1 MTKIIA
7 VTNQKGG
14 VGKTTTAIT
23 IAHGLSQ
30 RGRNVLLIDFDPQG
44 QCATALGVNPEPCV
58 FNLLITTHQAPSLW
72 IRESGRPNLRLI
84 PSDRTTATAQAVIN
98 AEGRSF
104 SAVLEAVKPLMREHD
119 FLIFD
124 TAPSAGGL
132 QERAIWAAALVLI
145 PTATEFLSS
154 DGLTQIMSTLTQ
166 LRETRSWK
174 GKLLGVLPT
183 FYDEQT
189 KESRS
194 SFEELKNKFG
204 KALLPPIHRATLL
217 RECAAEG
224 ITVFEKDAAS
234 RAAKEYEKLVN
245 LLLKKT

>member
-1 MTKIIA
+1 VTKIIA

-30 RGRNVLLIDFDPQG
+30 HGKNVLLVDFDPQG

-58 FNLLITTHQAPSLW
+58 FNLLITNQSPALW
-72 IRESGRPNLRLI
+72 VRESGRLNLRLI

-104 SAVLEAVKPLMREHD
+104 SAVLEAVKPLMREYD
-119 FLIFD
+119 FLVFD

-132 QERAIWAAALVLI
+132 QERAIWASDLVLI
-145 PTATEFLSS
+145 PSATEFLSS

-166 LRETRSWK
+166 LRETRNWK

-189 KESRS
+189 RESRS
-194 SFEELKNKFG
+194 SLEELQKTFG
-204 KALLPPIHRATLL
+204 KALLAPIHRATIL

-224 ITVFEKDAAS
+224 ITVFEKDANS
-234 RAAKEYEKLVN
+234 RASKEYQKIVN
-245 LLLKKT
+245 ILLKRA

>member
-1 MTKIIA
+1 LA
-7 VTNQKGG
+7 
-14 VGKTTTAIT
+14 
-23 IAHGLSQ
+23 Q
-30 RGRNVLLIDFDPQG
+30 RGKNVLLIDFDPQG

-58 FNLLITTHQAPSLW
+58 FNLLITKQEASLW
-72 IRESGRPNLRLI
+72 VRESGREHLRLI

-104 SAVLEAVKPLMREHD
+104 SAVLEAVKPLMRAYD

-132 QERAIWAAALVLI
+132 QERAIWASDLVLI

-154 DGLTQIMSTLTQ
+154 DGLTQIVGTLNQ
-166 LRETRSWK
+166 LRETRNWK

-189 KESRS
+189 KESKS
-194 SFEELKNKFG
+194 SLDELKKKFG
-204 KALLPPIHRATLL
+204 KAILSPIHRATIL

-224 ITVFEKDAAS
+224 ITVFEKDAKS
-234 RAAKEYEKLVN
+234 RAAKEYEKLVSVI
-245 LLLKKT
+245 LKRA

>member
-30 RGRNVLLIDFDPQG
+30 HGKKVLLIDFDPQG

-58 FNLLITTHQAPSLW
+58 FNLLITTHQAPALW
-72 IRESGRPNLRLI
+72 VRESGRSDLRLI

-104 SAVLEAVKPLMREHD
+104 SAVHDAVKPLMQEYD

-132 QERAIWAAALVLI
+132 QERAIWASDLVLI

-154 DGLTQIMSTLTQ
+154 DGLTQIMSTLKQ
-166 LRETRSWK
+166 LRETRNWK
-174 GKLLGVLPT
+174 GKLLGILPT

-189 KESRS
+189 RESDS
-194 SFEELKNKFG
+194 SLEELKNNFG
-204 KALLPPIHRATLL
+204 KALLSPIHRATIL

-224 ITVFEKDAAS
+224 VTVFEKDAKS
-234 RAAKEYEKLVN
+234 RAAKEYEKIVT
-245 LLLKKT
+245 LLLKRA

>member
-23 IAHGLSQ
+23 IAHGLAQ
-30 RGRNVLLIDFDPQG
+30 RGKNVLLIDFDPQG

-58 FNLLITTHQAPSLW
+58 FNLLITKQEASLW
-72 IRESGRPNLRLI
+72 VRESGREHLRLI

-104 SAVLEAVKPLMREHD
+104 SAVLEAVKPLMRAYD

-132 QERAIWAAALVLI
+132 QERAIWASDLVLI

-154 DGLTQIMSTLTQ
+154 DGLTQIVGTLNQ
-166 LRETRSWK
+166 LRETRNWK

-189 KESRS
+189 KESKS
-194 SFEELKNKFG
+194 SLDELKKKFG
-204 KALLPPIHRATLL
+204 KAILSPIHRATIL

-224 ITVFEKDAAS
+224 ITVFEKDAKS
-234 RAAKEYEKLVN
+234 RAAKEYEKLVSVI
-245 LLLKKT
+245 LKRA

>member
-7 VTNQKGG
+7 ITNQKGG

-30 RGRNVLLIDFDPQG
+30 RGRNVLLVDFDPQG

-58 FNLLITTHQAPSLW
+58 FNLLINHQAPTLW
-72 IRESGRPNLRLI
+72 VRESGRSNLRLI

-104 SAVLEAVKPLMREHD
+104 SAILEAVKPLMRGYD

-132 QERAIWAAALVLI
+132 QERAIWAADLVLI

-166 LRETRSWK
+166 LNETRNWE

-189 KESRS
+189 KESKS
-194 SFEELKNKFG
+194 SFEELQNKFE
-204 KALLPPIHRATLL
+204 KALLPPIHRATIL

-224 ITVFEKDAAS
+224 ITVFEKDATC
-234 RAAKEYEKLVN
+234 RAAKEYDKLVN
-245 LLLKKT
+245 ILLKKI